1 MKTVNKGILRIS
13 RKFFSMNLL
22 DFSNLIFLGQTASN
36 IIIDW
41 FLLLVKWVKFLCS
54 ILTTT
59 GECYQYGHVFNGVLN
74 LNRGLT
80 GKCETNPPARKWFDL
95 KVVVS
100 KTESQVEVLLQ
111 DATIAKIKPTL
122 PYLTKGGVLVPNG
135 FRNLVMFRNFVI
147 KKGVTNWLKPLAL

>member
-1 MKTVNKGILRIS
+1 MILYI
-13 RKFFSMNLL
+13 FWI
-22 DFSNLIFLGQTASN
+22 FSNWTFLGGTTSN
-36 IIIDW
+36 IITDC
-41 FLLLVKWVKFLCS
+41 FLLHVKWVTFLCS

-59 GECYQYGHVFNGVLN
+59 GECYQYGHVFNGAIN

-111 DATIAKIKPTL
+111 DTTIAKIKLIL
-122 PYLTKGGVLVPNG
+122 PYLMKGGVLVPNG
-135 FRNLVMFRNFVI
+135 FRNLVMFRNFEI
-147 KKGVTNWLKPLAL
+147 KKGVTNWMKLLAL